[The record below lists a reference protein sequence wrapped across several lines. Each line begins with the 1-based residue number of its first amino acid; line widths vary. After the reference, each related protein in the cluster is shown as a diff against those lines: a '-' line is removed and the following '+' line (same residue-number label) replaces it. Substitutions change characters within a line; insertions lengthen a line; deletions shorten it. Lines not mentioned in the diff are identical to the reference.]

1 MSSEVIQRGKKGPK
15 GPWKVKGQVLEA
27 LVAEDERDPAQ
38 PSWRLAQRVHKLT
51 GVRVAPRTVRR
62 YRRRLKRGN

>member
-1 MSSEVIQRGKKGPK
+1 M
-15 GPWKVKGQVLEA
+15 LDA

-38 PSWRLAQRVHKLT
+38 PSWRLAERIHEIT

-62 YRRRLKRGN
+62 HRRRLKKGS